1 MSSFENVQPEEA
13 ITTGKSRDGLYI
25 FSLVLIAIGL
35 FISGYLSYVK
45 LTDVPMVCV
54 AGSVFN
60 CEVVQNS
67 IYSRLFGLPIAWL
80 GFAVY
85 IILAVLLLTQ
95 NRSAF
100 MREYGVMIQ
109 FGIILFAWLFSMW
122 LVYVQF
128 FRLQALCPWCLSHET
143 NFTILFIV
151 SIFRLKRRLTAPA

>member
-1 MSSFENVQPEEA
+1 MSSFENVQAEGPNT
-13 ITTGKSRDGLYI
+13 IGKPRDGLYI
-25 FSLVLIAIGL
+25 FSLVLVAIGI

-67 IYSRLFGLPIAWL
+67 IYARLFGIPIAWFGL
-80 GFAVY
+80 GVY
-85 IILAVLLLTQ
+85 LLLGALLLLQ
-95 NRSAF
+95 NRSTF
-100 MREYGVMIQ
+100 MREYGVMLQ
-109 FGIILFAWLFSMW
+109 FGIILFAWMFSMW

-128 FRLQALCPWCLSHET
+128 FRLQALCPWCLSHEA

-151 SIFRLKRRLTAPA
+151 SIFRLKRSLTAPA